1 MLKLRSPIKT
11 SLKPDLL
18 SSQEAF
24 CERIKGNYM
33 QLGGFV
39 DETDLLHLVTSPPEV
54 FIAEGGMTSIITNAN
69 TENNQIRKV
78 NIINNLLNRITVSA
92 DSELSYQDKVYI
104 TNILHRLGVKD
115 ERKFMKQVYRI
126 TNEYKEQNET
136 LKLYWENLN
145 DIRNMIRE
153 YRISEDIRVRNDSEV
168 LNSNV
173 LHLHEEINRRLNTA
187 AIYRILQNFYE
198 NTSQPR
204 TVTST
209 EYRITEQERL
219 TRHMV
224 LNRLRETVTE
234 EAEPL
239 VYRNENIYEG
249 DVEGEEVT
257 NVTEVSERITSA
269 VLLSLVE
276 NIYEN
281 TYERLNHDI
290 KNWLSVEDVFYGAAD
305 NTLFRIENNTAYLQ
319 YLHEEFTKNE
329 GSQSFYRNESDT
341 IKQLLSISRNS
352 NIDLF
357 RTDTINISENGE
369 TIREY
374 LTEREEEAPESTYP
388 ETSTGS
394 SAESSYP
401 QTDSEGEKKTPE
413 EIRRE
418 TEQKLYQTYQQ
429 NIARN
434 ERYMQS
440 LRTILRENPPARQEG
455 TSAERTMRD
464 SFLAL
469 EHPEEF
475 RAQYEE
481 AERLEAQRTEIIRTE
496 TEKLFSP
503 IERVTHELIR
513 EYLRAPERFTHSDRM
528 SVNNMGLLLYDIKQ
542 AEEQERNER
551 AGITPSAASSAENA
565 PSGGEPKAIFPV
577 GDTNLTF
584 NENETNVSIE
594 NGGATYSNVLNNTE
608 VEYIFPV
615 TEAKEYYL
623 NMPEGAEGRISEA
636 TKRAGELRRGTGS
649 AGAVEETY
657 EDRSVSIVHRSMEN
671 TISEE
676 TIENLREEMKRIE
689 ETGRKTVTSFE
700 TNETENRTIVNNI
713 TNETIEN
720 NTRQI
725 ETLVNK
731 QLRTQLDSISDKV
744 YNRIEKQLKNEQRR
758 RGL

>member
-1 MLKLRSPIKT
+1 M
-11 SLKPDLL
+11 L

-39 DETDLLHLVTSPPEV
+39 DETDLLHLVTSPPEI

-92 DSELSYQDKVYI
+92 DSELSYQDKVFI

-126 TNEYKEQNET
+126 TSEYKEQNET

-153 YRISEDIRVRNDSEV
+153 YRQSEDIRIRNDSEI

-204 TVTST
+204 TVSST

-224 LNRLRETVTE
+224 LNKLRETVKE

-249 DVEGEEVT
+249 DVEGEDVT

-319 YLHEEFTKNE
+319 YLHEQYNKNE
-329 GSQSFYRNESDT
+329 NSQSLYRNESDT
-341 IKQLLSISRNS
+341 IRQLLSISRNS
-352 NIDLF
+352 NMNLF
-357 RTDTINISENGE
+357 RTDIRNISENGE
-369 TIREY
+369 TIREF
-374 LTEREEEAPESTYP
+374 LTEGEEEPPESVYP
-388 ETSTGS
+388 ETTTGS
-394 SAESSYP
+394 SAGSPYP
-401 QTDSEGEKKTPE
+401 QTGSEGGNKTPE
-413 EIRRE
+413 EIKKE

-434 ERYMQS
+434 ERYMQN
-440 LRTILRENPPARQEG
+440 LRTILRENPPAREEG
-455 TSAERTMRD
+455 TGAERTRRD
-464 SFLAL
+464 SILAL
-469 EHPEEF
+469 EHPEVF

-481 AERLEAQRTEIIRTE
+481 AERLEAQRIETIRTE

-542 AEEQERNER
+542 AEEQERAER
-551 AGITPSAASSAENA
+551 AGISPSAAA
-565 PSGGEPKAIFPV
+565 PGETDLPGKEPKVIFPA
-577 GDTNLTF
+577 GEGNTYLS
-584 NENETNVSIE
+584 ENETVNNIDNSE
-594 NGGATYSNVLNNTE
+594 LSYSNVSNNTE
-608 VEYIFPV
+608 IEYIFPV
-615 TEAKEYYL
+615 NETKEYYL
-623 NMPEGAEGRISEA
+623 NIPGNAEGKKSEA
-636 TKRAGELRRGTGS
+636 TKRAGELRRGAGS
-649 AGAVEETY
+649 AGRAEETS
-657 EDRSVSIVHRSMEN
+657 EERHASIVHRSLEN
-671 TISEE
+671 TVSEE

-689 ETGRKTVTSFE
+689 ETSRKTVTSIE

-731 QLRTQLDSISDKV
+731 QLRTQLDSISDRV